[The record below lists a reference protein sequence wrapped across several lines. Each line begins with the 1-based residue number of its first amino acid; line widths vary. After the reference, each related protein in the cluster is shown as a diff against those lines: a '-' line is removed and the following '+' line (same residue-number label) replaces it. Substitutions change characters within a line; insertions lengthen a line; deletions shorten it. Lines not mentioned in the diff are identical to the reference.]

1 MRDLKTLTRREP
13 FVAALDRL
21 GWGGVDLEVE
31 DAFLP
36 RLLGFTVR
44 SKCMR
49 DGRAL
54 VLAFPRCHAVHTC
67 FMRFP
72 LDIAFIDRRGE
83 VLELHKDVRPWRFL
97 SCPDASSV
105 MERAS

>member
-1 MRDLKTLTRREP
+1 MRDWETLAQREP
-13 FVAALDRL
+13 FEAALDRL
-21 GWGGVDLEVE
+21 GWREIELEVM
-31 DAFLP
+31 DAFVP

-49 DGRAL
+49 DGKAL
-54 VLAFPRCHAVHTC
+54 VLAFPCCRAVHTC

-72 LDIAFIDRRGE
+72 LDIAFIDGRGE